1 MAIAFIRT
9 FILYILI
16 IFSVRIMGRRQVGE
30 LQPSE
35 LVITM
40 MISNLAALPLEDRGM
55 SLLAGLVPILALVCF
70 EVFTSYLTE
79 NFAILRKFIGGS
91 PQVLIIDGKLNQK
104 VMKKLRYS
112 IDDILEELRVN
123 GVFDI
128 NEVDC
133 AVAETT
139 GELSVFKKFKYQE
152 VQNESLESIKPKTV
166 CPTFTVIANGKLDKT
181 ILPLI
186 QKSEEFIERALI
198 KEKVKMKDI
207 LFMSCDKNG
216 QYSIIKKEN

>member
-79 NFAILRKFIGGS
+79 NFAIFRKFIGGS

-104 VMKKLRYS
+104 VMKRL
-112 IDDILEELRVN
+112 
-123 GVFDI
+123 
-128 NEVDC
+128 
-133 AVAETT
+133 
-139 GELSVFKKFKYQE
+139 
-152 VQNESLESIKPKTV
+152 
-166 CPTFTVIANGKLDKT
+166 
-181 ILPLI
+181 
-186 QKSEEFIERALI
+186 
-198 KEKVKMKDI
+198 
-207 LFMSCDKNG
+207 
-216 QYSIIKKEN
+216 

>member
-1 MAIAFIRT
+1 MATAFIRT

-79 NFAILRKFIGGS
+79 NIAIFRKFIGGS

-133 AVAETT
+133 AIAETT

-152 VQNESLESIKPKTV
+152 VQNESLESIKNKTV

-186 QKSEEFIERALI
+186 HKGEEFIEKILI

-207 LFMSCDKNG
+207 LFMNCDKNG
-216 QYSIIKKEN
+216 KYSIIKKEN